1 MFLSGLSQP
10 ISSQQNFLH
19 TMLFL
24 QFHIS
29 PIGSHN
35 GKLKTRNTM
44 CARYYWPGMTA
55 DIEKWVIITN
65 YITIEIRLLP
75 KPINVHDYKLFHA
88 LFFKGVIRCKIHF
101 PSCLNA
107 NVCWKC
113 VYTHIL

>member
-1 MFLSGLSQP
+1 MFLSGLSQT

-44 CARYYWPGMTA
+44 CPRYYWPGMTA

-65 YITIEIRLLP
+65 YIPIEIRLLP
-75 KPINVHDYKLFHA
+75 KPINVHDHKLFHA
-88 LFFKGVIRCKIHF
+88 LFLKGSSDAKFTFQV
-101 PSCLNA
+101 
-107 NVCWKC
+107 V
-113 VYTHIL
+113 

>member
-1 MFLSGLSQP
+1 MFLSGLNQSDH
-10 ISSQQNFLH
+10 SCHNNFLH

-65 YITIEIRLLP
+65 YIPIEIRLLP
-75 KPINVHDYKLFHA
+75 NPINVHDHKFFHA
-88 LFFKGVIRCKIHF
+88 LFLKGSSDAKFTFQV
-101 PSCLNA
+101 
-107 NVCWKC
+107 V
-113 VYTHIL
+113 